1 MAIRVLVVDDS
12 AFMRHALSRLLS
24 EAGGI
29 EIVGTAANGEQG
41 LEMVRTVHPDVVT
54 LDVEMPVLGGLGML
68 RKVMAEQPT
77 RVIMLSSLTTDG
89 ARVTLDALHA
99 GAIDFVAKPD
109 GSLSVDI
116 GRVGAEL
123 VAKVRAAATM
133 PEGAWLA
140 FRMRAGHTAGRL
152 ANDGFQTGSPPG
164 GMSSPAGARGI
175 GPAGSVRGVG
185 AGGVPP
191 LQRQAVPAV
200 GHKLVVV
207 ASSTGG
213 PAALHSVVAGLPNP
227 LGAGV
232 LIVQHLPVGF
242 SASLASRL
250 SSAGR
255 LPVIEAASGDVI
267 GLDRIALAPGD
278 DHLISSISGRIQL
291 VALPSVHGVRP
302 AADVTLQSVA
312 PVWRERLLFVV
323 LTGMGVDGR
332 DGARAVQEHGG
343 TVFAQ
348 DEATSTIF
356 GMPAAVIDDGLA
368 DRVLPLDR
376 IAAAIAAW
384 CAGGPVTAALADRHA
399 AARPSTLDARVR
411 ARARAH

>member
-1 MAIRVLVVDDS
+1 
-12 AFMRHALSRLLS
+12 
-24 EAGGI
+24 
-29 EIVGTAANGEQG
+29 
-41 LEMVRTVHPDVVT
+41 
-54 LDVEMPVLGGLGML
+54 
-68 RKVMAEQPT
+68 
-77 RVIMLSSLTTDG
+77 
-89 ARVTLDALHA
+89 
-99 GAIDFVAKPD
+99 
-109 GSLSVDI
+109 
-116 GRVGAEL
+116 
-123 VAKVRAAATM
+123 
-133 PEGAWLA
+133 
-140 FRMRAGHTAGRL
+140 
-152 ANDGFQTGSPPG
+152 
-164 GMSSPAGARGI
+164 MSSPASARGI
-175 GPAGSVRGVG
+175 GPAGSAARVGVG
-185 AGGVPP
+185 AADPH
-191 LQRQAVPAV
+191 QRQPVPAV

-213 PAALHSVVAGLPNP
+213 PAALHSLVAGLPNP

-250 SSAGR
+250 SSVGR
-255 LPVIEAASGDVI
+255 LPVIEAASGDTI

-376 IAAAIAAW
+376 MAAAIAAW
-384 CAGGPVTAALADRHA
+384 CAGGPVTAALADRHVTSM
-399 AARPSTLDARVR
+399 PSTLDARVR
-411 ARARAH
+411 AR

>member
-41 LEMVRTVHPDVVT
+41 LEMVRTLRPDVVT

-68 RKVMAEQPT
+68 RQVMVEQPT

-123 VAKVRAAATM
+123 VTKVRAAATM
-133 PEGAWLA
+133 SEAAWLA
-140 FRMRAGHTAGRL
+140 FRMRAGRTPGRL
-152 ANDGFQTGSPPG
+152 AHDGSQTGSPSG
-164 GMSSPAGARGI
+164 GMPSSAGARGI
-175 GPAGSVRGVG
+175 GPSGFVNGVRVG
-185 AGGVPP
+185 AVAPP
-191 LQRQAVPAV
+191 LRQAVPAV

-250 SSAGR
+250 SSVGR
-255 LPVIEAASGDVI
+255 LPVIEAASGDTI
-267 GLDRIALAPGD
+267 ALDRIALAPGD

-291 VALPSVHGVRP
+291 VALPTVHGVRP

-332 DGARAVQEHGG
+332 DGARAVKEHGG

-356 GMPAAVIDDGLA
+356 GMPGAVIDDGLA

-376 IAAAIAAW
+376 MAPAIAAW
-384 CAGGPVTAALADRHA
+384 CAAGSVTVGLADRHA
-399 AARPSTLDARVR
+399 STRPSTLDARIR
-411 ARARAH
+411 AR

>member
-29 EIVGTAANGEQG
+29 EIVGAASNGEQG
-41 LEMVRTVHPDVVT
+41 LEMVRTMRPDVVT

-68 RKVMAEQPT
+68 RQVMVEQPT

-123 VAKVRAAATM
+123 VAKVRAAAMMSEAT
-133 PEGAWLA
+133 WLA
-140 FRMRAGHTAGRL
+140 FRMRAGRTAGGPGH
-152 ANDGFQTGSPPG
+152 DGPPAGSPPG
-164 GMSSPAGARGI
+164 GMSSPASARGI
-175 GPAGSVRGVG
+175 GPAGSAARVGVG
-185 AGGVPP
+185 AADPH
-191 LQRQAVPAV
+191 QRQPVPAV

-213 PAALHSVVAGLPNP
+213 PAALHSLVAGLPNP

-250 SSAGR
+250 SSVGR
-255 LPVIEAASGDVI
+255 LPVIEAASGDTI

-376 IAAAIAAW
+376 MAAAIAAW
-384 CAGGPVTAALADRHA
+384 CAGGPVTAALADRHPI
-399 AARPSTLDARVR
+399 ARPATLDGRVR
-411 ARARAH
+411 AR

>member
-29 EIVGTAANGEQG
+29 EIVGAASNGEQG
-41 LEMVRTVHPDVVT
+41 LEMVRTMRPDVVT

-68 RKVMAEQPT
+68 RQVMVEQPT

-123 VAKVRAAATM
+123 VAKVRAAAMMSEAT
-133 PEGAWLA
+133 WLA
-140 FRMRAGHTAGRL
+140 FRMRAGRTAGGPGH
-152 ANDGFQTGSPPG
+152 DGPPAGSPPG
-164 GMSSPAGARGI
+164 GMSSPASARGI
-175 GPAGSVRGVG
+175 GPAGSAARVGVG
-185 AGGVPP
+185 AADPH
-191 LQRQAVPAV
+191 QRQPVPAV

-213 PAALHSVVAGLPNP
+213 PAALHSLVAGLPNP

-250 SSAGR
+250 SSVGR
-255 LPVIEAASGDVI
+255 LPVIEAASGDTI

-356 GMPAAVIDDGLA
+356 GMPAAVIDDALA

-376 IAAAIAAW
+376 MAAAIAAW
-384 CAGGPVTAALADRHA
+384 CAAGPVTAGLADRHA
-399 AARPSTLDARVR
+399 TARPSTLDGRVR
-411 ARARAH
+411 AR